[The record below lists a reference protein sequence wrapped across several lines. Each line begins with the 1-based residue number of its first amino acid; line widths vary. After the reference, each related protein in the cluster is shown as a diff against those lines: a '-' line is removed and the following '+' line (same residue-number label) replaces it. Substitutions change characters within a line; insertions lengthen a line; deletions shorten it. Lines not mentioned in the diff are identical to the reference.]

1 MSGSI
6 DFEFRFQ
13 PAAGG
18 PRKRAQGEPL
28 RILVLGDFSGRA
40 GTDLSHGDQSHG
52 DLAARRAVPIDLDNF
67 EAVMAR
73 LAPRLDLALD
83 GADGGRVPWRGES
96 LDDFHPDRLYRA
108 AEIFGPAGRL
118 RERLLDPASFAEA
131 AAELKREAGP
141 LASEP
146 QRDAPAAPAA
156 EAPAQDED
164 RDSMLDRL
172 LGKPTGAAPR
182 AAAPDTPSQA
192 ARDLSGFIE
201 RLVAPH
207 VVPDVDLE
215 QGQLVSVV
223 EDALA
228 RQMRAVLHH
237 PDFQAMEA
245 RWRALHWLTTNLET
259 GEDLQVHVLDAG
271 KDEIAADLHRAGGE
285 PAASGLYK
293 AVVEGGQDWEGGPK
307 WSLLVGAFTF
317 GAAGDRDLELLAALG
332 ALGSHGGGPFLA
344 AADPGILGGRS
355 WHQTPDPAD
364 WPAPDPDA
372 AKSWQDLRR
381 SPVARWIGL
390 AAPRVLLRR
399 PYGPKSD
406 PIESFGFDE
415 LSARRDHEG
424 YLWGNPAFA
433 CALLIGQG
441 FQDDGW
447 STGPG
452 DRLDLEDLP
461 AHSFTEDGEA
471 KLQACAEAYLGE
483 RAATA
488 ILERGPMALLSYRN
502 RNAVRLA
509 RFQSIA
515 DPPAPL
521 AGPWSG

>member
-6 DFEFRFQ
+6 DFEFRFR
-13 PAAGG
+13 PAAGR
-18 PRKRAQGEPL
+18 PRASAQGEPL
-28 RILVLGDFSGRA
+28 RILVLGDFSGRHSMGEA
-40 GTDLSHGDQSHG
+40 PS
-52 DLAARRAVPIDLDNF
+52 DLAERHAALIDLDNF
-67 EAVMAR
+67 EAVMAH
-73 LAPRLDLALD
+73 LAPRLDLTIEE
-83 GADGGRVPWRGES
+83 ADGGTIRWQGEN

-108 AEIFGPAGRL
+108 AEIFEPAARL
-118 RERLLDPASFAEA
+118 RDRLLDPTSFAEA
-131 AAELKREAGP
+131 AAELKRDTGP
-141 LASEP
+141 LATAP
-146 QRDAPAAPAA
+146 HRDAPVEPAA
-156 EAPAQDED
+156 EAPAQEED
-164 RDSMLDRL
+164 QDSMLDRL

-182 AAAPDTPSQA
+182 AVASDIPIQA
-192 ARDLSGFIE
+192 TQDLSGFIE
-201 RLVAPH
+201 RLVEPH

-245 RWRALHWLTTNLET
+245 RWRALYWLTTNLET
-259 GEDLQVHVLDAG
+259 GEDLQVHLLDVG
-271 KDEIAADLHRAGGE
+271 KAELAADLARAGGE
-285 PAASGLYK
+285 LAASGLYK
-293 AVVEGGQDWEGGPK
+293 AVVEGGQDAEDGPN
-307 WSLLVGAFTF
+307 WSLLVGDFTF
-317 GAAGDRDLELLAALG
+317 GAAGAPDMELLAALG
-332 ALGSHGGGPFLA
+332 ALASHGGGPFLA
-344 AADPGILGGRS
+344 AADPEILGCRN
-355 WHQTPDPAD
+355 WHEATDSANWREPDPT
-364 WPAPDPDA
+364 
-372 AKSWQDLRR
+372 WQDLRR

-390 AAPRVLLRR
+390 AAPRVLLRL

-415 LSARRDHEG
+415 LSARRAHG
-424 YLWGNPAFA
+424 CYLWGNPAFA
-433 CALLIGQG
+433 CALLIGRG

-447 STGPG
+447 SAGPG
-452 DRLDLEDLP
+452 DRLDLDDLP

-502 RNAVRLA
+502 RNAAHLA

-521 AGPWSG
+521 AGPWDG